1 MTADAPPVNDV
12 GSAAELVAGL
22 APGTKIDRFEIVR
35 LVGEGGM
42 GAVYEARD
50 PDLARAVAL
59 KLIHEPDAQRSMR
72 LLREAQALAQ
82 LQHPNVVA
90 VHEVGTDGDRVYI
103 AMELVLGE
111 SLDRHGRRP
120 WREVVALGIQ
130 AGRGLAAAHAKDL
143 VHRDV
148 KPSNILLGVDGRVRV
163 GDFGLARLGDA
174 GTGGAD
180 RDAARDPQGGA
191 PAAAVT
197 VDGGATE
204 PGAAEVGLATPRAG
218 LLGST
223 LTGVGAYL
231 GTPRYM
237 APEQHARRPA
247 TAKSDQFSFCVALWE
262 LIFDAH
268 PFVEDREGGWAASV
282 IADRRRP
289 RPPGAPRWLVR
300 ALDRG
305 LARDP
310 DARHGSM
317 TALCDLLERTPA
329 RRRRI
334 GIAVTAAAVLATA
347 VVAAGRW
354 TSGGAAAVRCERA
367 GDGVAAVWTDAA
379 RARLAAS
386 VGQVTPVGADTAQRT
401 AALVDGWAARWR
413 ATRIEACRA
422 HQRGEQSATIFDRRM
437 ACLDAELATAGEV
450 LDRVAAG
457 GPAAV
462 RNAFTAIAALPA
474 PEACAADRLQQAMPL
489 PYDPRVAA
497 IAADRAA
504 AQAAIAVADVPE
516 ARRRIV
522 AALAAAEALDHPGV
536 LAQVLLDGAA
546 IGVAEDPRAAL
557 AALERALTLATAAG
571 DPDLQAVATLRL
583 LDDAT
588 TRNDAKAAESLLPV
602 ARAAVARPGVPRTV
616 GNDFVESEALAL
628 IAIGRFDEAL
638 AACAQIAVAE
648 PPPQVRATQC
658 RCGAYVTMS
667 DYDGAELHCTAALA
681 AAEQHFGATHP
692 AITSRLGQLVKAYR
706 LRGRGEAALALAERA
721 LTIDEAAYGPESFAV
736 SADLCSKGSALTEVQ
751 RLAEAQLAVERCL
764 AIRTRLDGAGP
775 PSRGAGEAE
784 QQLAEIL
791 VAAGN
796 VDEGLVRADR
806 ALAIFEQTIAPET
819 PEMVW
824 AYATH
829 GNLSVAGDRWASVER
844 SMGRCIE
851 LALQVHGA
859 NHPLRV
865 MCLLGLAQALIAA
878 DRAADAVPNARQGL
892 DALIAMRAAPYNIAV
907 AHGVLGAALGRSGDR
922 RGARRQLDEA
932 IALFDSLGAAGAD
945 GAAEAREQRA
955 QF

>member
-1 MTADAPPVNDV
+1 MNPSAPPSDKTPASLLRTGVPGLEDV
-12 GSAAELVAGL
+12 LGGGLTPGRLYLVEGTPGSGKTTIAMQFLMEG
-22 APGTKIDRFEIVR
+22 VR
-35 LVGEGGM
+35 LGEAVLYVTLSETSDELQGVAQSHGWDLKGM
-42 GAVYEARD
+42 EVREMLPSQDSLSPEEQYTVFHPSEVELGETTIRILKEVERINPSRVVFD
-50 PDLARAVAL
+50 SLSELRLLAGNSLRYRRQILAL
-59 KLIHEPDAQRSMR
+59 KQ
-72 LLREAQALAQ
+72 
-82 LQHPNVVA
+82 
-90 VHEVGTDGDRVYI
+90 
-103 AMELVLGE
+103 
-111 SLDRHGRRP
+111 
-120 WREVVALGIQ
+120 
-130 AGRGLAAAHAKDL
+130 
-143 VHRDV
+143 
-148 KPSNILLGVDGRVRV
+148 
-163 GDFGLARLGDA
+163 
-174 GTGGAD
+174 
-180 RDAARDPQGGA
+180 
-191 PAAAVT
+191 
-197 VDGGATE
+197 
-204 PGAAEVGLATPRAG
+204 
-218 LLGST
+218 
-223 LTGVGAYL
+223 
-231 GTPRYM
+231 
-237 APEQHARRPA
+237 
-247 TAKSDQFSFCVALWE
+247 
-262 LIFDAH
+262 
-268 PFVEDREGGWAASV
+268 PF
-282 IADRRRP
+282 
-289 RPPGAPRWLVR
+289 
-300 ALDRG
+300 
-305 LARDP
+305 
-310 DARHGSM
+310 
-317 TALCDLLERTPA
+317 
-329 RRRRI
+329 
-334 GIAVTAAAVLATA
+334 
-347 VVAAGRW
+347 
-354 TSGGAAAVRCERA
+354 
-367 GDGVAAVWTDAA
+367 
-379 RARLAAS
+379 
-386 VGQVTPVGADTAQRT
+386 GADTAQRT

-450 LDRVAAG
+450 LDRMAAG

-638 AACAQIAVAE
+638 AACAQIAAAE